1 MNRVGTFGNVLA
13 EGTFAALLRAVD
25 HLRAQEACQC
35 ARHTRARSR
44 CQARRGASS
53 KLEICSHEL
62 WLWCVGDGGA
72 LSEPAVLALSGTTGA
87 GAGAGAG
94 AAAAA
99 AGLNGFEAGLNVNT
113 LALGLSLVV
122 GTTTAGAGA
131 VVAAPAEAAPAADP
145 ASVGAEA
152 ASVVADAVGAGAAEE
167 EAGGSDS
174 ELPSVPN
181 AAAASVEDD
190 GDAVAEPLSG
200 RLAILC
206 PMVSLNSL

>member
-1 MNRVGTFGNVLA
+1 MGTFGNVLA

-25 HLRAQEACQC
+25 HLRAQEACRR
-35 ARHTRARSR
+35 ARHARFPR
-44 CQARRGASS
+44 KARRGASR
-53 KLEICSHEL
+53 KLEICSHAL
-62 WLWCVGDGGA
+62 WLWCVGDAGA

-87 GAGAGAG
+87 GAGAGA
-94 AAAAA
+94 AAAA
-99 AGLNGFEAGLNVNT
+99 AGLNGLEAGLNVNT

-131 VVAAPAEAAPAADP
+131 VVAGPAEAAPAADP
-145 ASVGAEA
+145 ASVAAEA
-152 ASVVADAVGAGAAEE
+152 ASVVADADAVGAGAAEE

-206 PMVSLNSL
+206 PMVSLTSL